1 MTTTGS
7 TNNTAHR
14 WRFFSAGGFD
24 QVRLD
29 RGEDLARLGQL
40 DQKLWVALSCPVQGL
55 EFDSRTLALLDSDND
70 GHIRAPELI
79 AAIEWAVARLK
90 TPDTLIAGGALP
102 LSAIDDSDEAG
113 RQLLASARQI
123 LNSQGKADAGHID
136 AEDTADS
143 ARIFAGMPFNGDGV
157 IAASA
162 LDADLVASFDEIVA
176 TCGSVADRS
185 GEPGID
191 QATLDRFFSRR
202 RRTRCLAPR
211 ARRRPQR
218 CGRSPTRPRA
228 PPPTPLS
235 SPSATRSTTFSP
247 AAG

>member
-1 MTTTGS
+1 MTATGS
-7 TNNTAHR
+7 NNNTAHR

-29 RGEDLARLGQL
+29 RGEDLARLGEL
-40 DQKLWVALSCPVQGL
+40 DQKLWVALFCPVRGL
-55 EFDSRTLALLDSDND
+55 VFDSRTLALLDSDND
-70 GHIRAPELI
+70 VNIRAPELI

-102 LSAIDDSDEAG
+102 LSAINDSDEAG
-113 RQLLASARQI
+113 RRLLASARQI

-143 ARIFAGMPFNGDGV
+143 ARIFAGMPFHGGGV

-162 LDADLVASFDEIVA
+162 RDADLTETFGEIVA
-176 TCGSVADRS
+176 CCGRVAGRG

-191 QATLDRFFSRR
+191 QAT
-202 RRTRCLAPR
+202 
-211 ARRRPQR
+211 
-218 CGRSPTRPRA
+218 
-228 PPPTPLS
+228 
-235 SPSATRSTTFSP
+235 
-247 AAG
+247 